1 MKEHILEY
9 FYNNHDNRS
18 SVIAKHFNLKSYY
31 VDKVIEEDLSKK
43 ANYMGDIKIKRKVP
57 YRSTTQ
63 VEVFEDGVFIGR
75 YNSFSE
81 CERQLNLPK
90 SILTY
95 KYRYLSKPKK
105 FTVKHS
111 KLNKTYT
118 YKVYGKN

>member
-1 MKEHILEY
+1 MKEQILEY

-18 SVIAKHFNLKSYY
+18 SVIAKHFNLNTHY
-31 VDKVIEEDLSKK
+31 VSNIIDEDLSKK

-75 YNSFSE
+75 YNNFSE
-81 CERQLNLPK
+81 CERELNLPR

-105 FTVKHS
+105 FKVKNS